1 MKDSMSNIDIRLILQ
16 ELREVGEG
24 AFIKNVYQYDNI
36 FVLKLYKS
44 GGGTT
49 QLLIEPGR
57 RIHLTEY
64 NRKAPRQPPHFCTVL
79 RKYLRE
85 KRIISIKQ
93 HDLDRIVIIEVGD
106 DNESYKLVAEL
117 FGSGNMLLLDPKD
130 TIFIAMHYKRMRDR
144 NIIPK
149 ELYEFPPMR
158 GEDLFNIDSQSF
170 ENMLAD
176 SKANIV
182 RTLASRLNLDS
193 LSCEEICAL
202 SLVSPKIMVPDIDN
216 QTLMDLKNGLTEF
229 IQHLRMGVSFPNV
242 VLNDE
247 PSDDEDDLGY
257 IAFLPFKFK
266 LYQELPTQIF
276 DSFSQAIDD
285 FFGVSDSELEDEQ
298 VQDALS
304 EEQKRLQRI
313 IEKQNEGIENLVSKA
328 EKMRVAGELIYS
340 YFTPIQEVLGTVTK
354 ARTDGVPWDDIIE
367 RINAGKK
374 KGIPSATLIE
384 RIIPS
389 QGLIIVQLNGTAV
402 DLDIRLTAQDN
413 ASKAYDQAKKA
424 ESKVNGARMQIEK
437 TMAKMERLEVSIVE
451 PETKRVRVKTRKKR
465 WYEKFRWFIS
475 SEGFLI
481 IGGRDAKSNESL
493 AKYQMSPNDVFLHA
507 SIHGA
512 PYVLIKVPDEAPGE
526 NTLEEAAQFAV
537 TFSRA
542 WLDGLSNGDAFW
554 VNPEQVSFTP
564 PSGEYLPSGSVM
576 LYGTKNYIRNVPLEL
591 AVGVLLEEEHAIPIS
606 GPPRA
611 IESQTEYFIRIE
623 PGGTKKGQIVKEIL
637 NHIKHLVP
645 EDQADLVSQIP
656 QEDMMRVLPSGEGRI
671 VNKS

>member
-1 MKDSMSNIDIRLILQ
+1 MKDSMSNIDIRLILP

-117 FGSGNMLLLDPKD
+117 FGTGNMLLLDPKD

-144 NIIPK
+144 NIVPK
-149 ELYEFPPMR
+149 ELYEFPPLR
-158 GEDLFNIDSQSF
+158 GEDLFNIDSQLF
-170 ENMLAD
+170 ENMLTD
-176 SKANIV
+176 SKANVV

-202 SLVSPKIMVPDIDN
+202 SSVSSKMMVPD
-216 QTLMDLKNGLTEF
+216 MDKLSFKDLENGLNEF
-229 IQHLRMGVSFPNV
+229 IQHLKAGVSVPNI
-242 VLNDE
+242 VLSDE

-266 LYQELPTQIF
+266 LYQELPMQTF
-276 DSFSQAIDD
+276 SSFSEAIDD

-298 VQDALS
+298 VQDTLS
-304 EEQKRLQRI
+304 GEQKRLQRI
-313 IEKQNEGIENLVSKA
+313 VDKQNEGIENLVSKA
-328 EKMRVAGELIYS
+328 EKMRTAGELIYS
-340 YFTPIQEVLGTVTK
+340 YFTLIQEVLETVTK
-354 ARTDGVPWDDIIE
+354 ARTNGVPWEDIIQ
-367 RINAGKK
+367 RIDEGKK
-374 KGIPSATLIE
+374 KGIPSAALIE

-389 QGLIIVQLNGTAV
+389 QGLIIVNLNGTAV
-402 DLDIRLTAQDN
+402 NLDIRLTAQDN
-413 ASKAYDQAKKA
+413 ASAAYDQAKKA

-437 TMAKMERLEVSIVE
+437 TMAKMARLEVSMVE
-451 PETKRVRVKTRKKR
+451 PETKRVRTKTRKKR

-475 SEGFLI
+475 SEGFLV

-512 PYVLIKVPDEAPGE
+512 PYTLIKVPDEAPGE
-526 NTLEEAAQFAV
+526 RTLEEAAQFAV

-542 WLDGLSNGDAFW
+542 WQDGLSSGDAFW

-564 PSGEYLPSGSVM
+564 PSGEYLPSGAVM
-576 LYGTKNYIRNVPLEL
+576 LYGTKNYIRNVSVEL
-591 AVGVLLEEEHAIPIS
+591 SVGVILEEEHAIPIS

-611 IESQTEYFIRIE
+611 IEFQAEYFIKIE
-623 PGGTKKGQIVKEIL
+623 PGSTKKGQLVKEIL
-637 NHIKHLVP
+637 NHFKRLVP
-645 EDQADLVSQIP
+645 QEQADLVSQIP

-671 VNKS
+671 VSKS

>member
-1 MKDSMSNIDIRLILQ
+1 MKDSMSNIDIRLILP

-24 AFIKNVYQYDNI
+24 AFIKNVYQYDNV
-36 FVLKLYKS
+36 FVIKLYKS
-44 GGGTT
+44 GGGNT

-85 KRIISIKQ
+85 KRVISIKQ

-106 DNESYKLVAEL
+106 ENESYKLVAEL

-149 ELYEFPPMR
+149 ELYEFPPLR

-176 SKANIV
+176 SKANVV

-202 SLVSPKIMVPDIDN
+202 SLVSPKMMVPDMDK
-216 QTLMDLKNGLTEF
+216 QSLMDLEGGLNEF
-229 IQHLRMGVSFPNV
+229 IQHLKTGISSPNV

-304 EEQKRLQRI
+304 EEQKRLQKI
-313 IEKQNEGIENLVSKA
+313 IDKQNEGIDNLVSKA
-328 EKMRVAGELIYS
+328 EKMRTAGELIYS
-340 YFTPIQEVLGTVTK
+340 YFTLIQEVLETVTK
-354 ARTDGVPWDDIIE
+354 ARTEGVSWDDIIQ
-367 RINAGKK
+367 RINEGKK

-389 QGLIIVQLNGTAV
+389 QGLIIVNLNGTSV
-402 DLDIRLTAQDN
+402 NLDIRLTAQDN
-413 ASKAYDQAKKA
+413 ASTAYDQAKKA

-437 TMAKMERLEVSIVE
+437 TRVKMERLEVSLVE
-451 PETKRVRVKTRKKR
+451 PETKRVRIKTRKKR

-475 SEGFLI
+475 SEGFLVL
-481 IGGRDAKSNESL
+481 GGRDAKSNESL
-493 AKYQMSPNDVFLHA
+493 AKHQMSLNDVFLHA

-512 PYVLIKVPDEAPGE
+512 PYTLIKVPDEAPGE
-526 NTLEEAAQFAV
+526 RTLEEAAQFAV

-542 WLDGLSNGDAFW
+542 WQDGLSSGDAFW

-576 LYGTKNYIRNVPLEL
+576 LYGSKNYIRNVPVEL
-591 AVGVLLEEEHAIPIS
+591 SVGVLLEEEHAIPIS

-637 NHIKHLVP
+637 SHIKRLVP
-645 EDQADLVSQIP
+645 EDQTDLVGQIP

-671 VNKS
+671 VTKS

>member
-1 MKDSMSNIDIRLILQ
+1 MKDTMSNIDIRLILP

-106 DNESYKLVAEL
+106 DNETYKLVAEL
-117 FGSGNMLLLDPKD
+117 FGSGNILLLDPQD

-144 NIIPK
+144 NIVPK

-158 GEDLFNIDSQSF
+158 GEDLFNIENQSF
-170 ENMLAD
+170 ESMLSD

-216 QTLMDLKNGLTEF
+216 QTLMDLKSGLTDF
-229 IQHLRMGVSFPNV
+229 IQHLKRGVSSPNI
-242 VLNDE
+242 VLDDE

-266 LYQELPTQIF
+266 LYQELPTQTF
-276 DSFSQAIDD
+276 DTFSQTIDD

-313 IEKQNEGIENLVSKA
+313 IDKQNEGIENLVSKA
-328 EKMRVAGELIYS
+328 EKMRAAGELIYS
-340 YFTPIQEVLGTVTK
+340 FFTPIQEVLGTVAQ
-354 ARTDGVPWDDIIE
+354 ARTNGIPWDDIIQ
-367 RINAGKK
+367 RINEGKK
-374 KGIPSATLIE
+374 KGIPSATLVE

-389 QGLIIVQLNGTAV
+389 QGLIIVNLNGSAV

-437 TMAKMERLEVSIVE
+437 TKAKMERLEANMVE
-451 PETKRVRVKTRKKR
+451 PETKTVRVKTRKKR

-475 SEGFLI
+475 SEGFLV

-493 AKYQMSPNDVFLHA
+493 AKHQMSPNDIFLHA

-512 PYVLIKVPDEAPGE
+512 PYTLIKVPDETPGE
-526 NTLEEAAQFAV
+526 STLEEAAQFAV

-542 WLDGLSNGDAFW
+542 WQDGLSSGDAFW
-554 VNPEQVSFTP
+554 VSPEQVSFTP

-576 LYGTKNYIRNVPLEL
+576 LYGTKNYIRNVPVSL
-591 AVGVLLEEEHAIPIS
+591 AVGVLLEEENAIPIS

-623 PGGTKKGQIVKEIL
+623 PGSTKKGQMVKEIL
-637 NHIKHLVP
+637 NHIKQLVP
-645 EDQADLVSQIP
+645 EDQASLISQIP

-671 VNKS
+671 IT

>member
-1 MKDSMSNIDIRLILQ
+1 MSNIDIRLILP

-24 AFIKNVYQYDNI
+24 AFIKNVYQYENI

-44 GGGTT
+44 GGGNT

-85 KRIISIKQ
+85 KRVISIKQ

-106 DNESYKLVAEL
+106 ENESYKLVAEL

-144 NIIPK
+144 NVIPK
-149 ELYEFPPMR
+149 ELYEFPPLR
-158 GEDLFNIDSQSF
+158 GEDLFNIDNQSF

-202 SLVSPKIMVPDIDN
+202 SLVSPKMMVPDMDK
-216 QTLMDLKNGLTEF
+216 QSLMDLENGLNEF
-229 IQHLRMGVSFPNV
+229 IQHLKTGVSFPNI

-247 PSDDEDDLGY
+247 PIDDEDDLGY

-266 LYQELPTQIF
+266 LYQEQPTQVV
-276 DSFSQAIDD
+276 DTFSQAIDE

-298 VQDALS
+298 ALDALS
-304 EEQKRLQRI
+304 EERKRLQKI
-313 IEKQNEGIENLVSKA
+313 IDKQNEGIDNLVSKA
-328 EKMRVAGELIYS
+328 EKMRTAGELIYS
-340 YFTPIQEVLGTVTK
+340 YFTLIQEVLETVTK
-354 ARTDGVPWDDIIE
+354 AKTNGVSWDDIIQRVNE
-367 RINAGKK
+367 GKK
-374 KGIPSATLIE
+374 KGIPSAKLIE

-389 QGLIIVQLNGTAV
+389 QGLIIVNLNGTSV

-413 ASKAYDQAKKA
+413 ASTAYDQAKKA
-424 ESKVNGARMQIEK
+424 ESKVNGARKQIEK
-437 TMAKMERLEVSIVE
+437 TRAKMEQLEVSMVE

-493 AKYQMSPNDVFLHA
+493 AKNQMSPNDVFLHA
-507 SIHGA
+507 SVHGA
-512 PYVLIKVPDEAPGE
+512 PYTLIKVPDEPPGE
-526 NTLEEAAQFAV
+526 STLEEAAQFAV

-542 WLDGLSNGDAFW
+542 WQDGLSSGDAFW

-576 LYGTKNYIRNVPLEL
+576 LYGTKNYIRNVPVEL
-591 AVGVLLEEEHAIPIS
+591 AVGVIFEEEYAIPIS

-623 PGGTKKGQIVKEIL
+623 PGGIKKGQIVKEIL
-637 NHIKHLVP
+637 NQIKHLIP

-656 QEDMMRVLPSGEGRI
+656 QEDMMRVLPSGDGRI